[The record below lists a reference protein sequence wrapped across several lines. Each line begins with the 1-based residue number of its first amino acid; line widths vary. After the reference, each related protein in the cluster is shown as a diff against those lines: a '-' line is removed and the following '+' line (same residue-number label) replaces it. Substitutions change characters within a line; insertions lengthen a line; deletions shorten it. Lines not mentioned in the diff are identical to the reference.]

1 MSKLSLNIGLMLTI
15 NKVFGILCLLCLCWN
30 REYPGSV
37 QNKSLS
43 SSFKWLP
50 KYSVPGQAKGKAFL
64 EWAST
69 DLSFKYFLHVGVMLT
84 IIKVLLSYSY
94 SAYGNT
100 QAIFKTNQQAL
111 HSVECPG
118 MFSSWP
124 KWKWKESLFGGCK
137 KGGHIV
143 RLPICCQKG
152 WKISPFV
159 KFEIILLLLCLLLD
173 PLTNKHC
180 RTWS

>member
-43 SSFKWLP
+43 SSFKWLL

-69 DLSFKYFLHVGVMLT
+69 DLSFKLFFT
-84 IIKVLLSYSY
+84 CR
-94 SAYGNT
+94 GNVNYY
-100 QAIFKTNQQAL
+100 K
-111 HSVECPG
+111 SV
-118 MFSSWP
+118 
-124 KWKWKESLFGGCK
+124 
-137 KGGHIV
+137 
-143 RLPICCQKG
+143 
-152 WKISPFV
+152 
-159 KFEIILLLLCLLLD
+159 IILFLLCLWWHPGNFQNESASSPFSWVSRYVLFLAKVKVKRKPFWRVQEGWPHCEITNLLSEGMKNISFCKIWNNPAP
-173 PLTNKHC
+173 PLSFIRPSYK
-180 RTWS
+180 